1 MKFREKA
8 WTSWAFPDRIGGW
21 GHMGL
26 SRFSVWGVAAAL
38 LAGNAAAA
46 APVVVPIPNQPV
58 ESDPAAKVRHT
69 EAALRTLLR
78 RQAPDWSP
86 EASAQRLEVGRLL
99 ENLLDAE
106 EMARQTLDQRWAAL
120 LPDQRAEFVQTLGE
134 LAHQAFLSSLVA
146 RRGKEVRY
154 EAASVDGSDARVPA
168 ELTAFREGGNGPSHM
183 RLEYRLARKNGQW
196 LVYDVV
202 VDGVSLVASYKAE
215 FARFLKHRPFEALL
229 SRMKRKLED
238 EQRMN

>member
-1 MKFREKA
+1 
-8 WTSWAFPDRIGGW
+8 
-21 GHMGL
+21 MGL

-38 LAGNAAAA
+38 ITGNAVA

-58 ESDPAAKVRHT
+58 ESDPAAKLRRT
-69 EAALRTLLR
+69 DAALRTLLR
-78 RQAPDWSP
+78 RQVPDWSP
-86 EASAQRLEVGRLL
+86 EASAQRLEAGRLL
-99 ENLLDAE
+99 ENLLDTE
-106 EMARQTLDQRWAAL
+106 EMARQTLDQRWEAL
-120 LPDQRAEFVQTLGE
+120 LPGQRAEFVQTLGE

-154 EAASVDGSDARVPA
+154 EAASVEGTDARVPA
-168 ELTAFREGGNGPSHM
+168 ELTAFREGGNGRYHT

-202 VDGVSLVASYKAE
+202 VDGVSLVASYRAE
-215 FARFLKHRPFEALL
+215 FARFLKHRPFDALL